1 MSKALDEF
9 RRDASK
15 ALKPLGAKLSGI
27 CFTLNDERLTSEDK
41 GTDVEALLSELGRA
55 KEKTIDDKLV
65 ISLEGAGGC
74 LAGVVTPD
82 EGAKLDLSEISSLL
96 SFLMGNFLLRE
107 ERDRDGL
114 TGFLK
119 KDAFRKRMLETATAV
134 KKAAS
139 SRKSGGK
146 KRSPA
151 LSFFHLDLDHFKSVN
166 DTLGHRFGDEVL
178 RSFARHVREF
188 FTGKDYE
195 GVLLARL
202 GGEEFGVLVP
212 YVTAKDAGDLG
223 EELRTYVDETQIPT
237 SGELE
242 RYRQANPDFKA
253 LSIPNVTASVGISTG
268 DSAVIIR
275 TPEEGLSG
283 ELEQLYEQADV
294 ATYVAK
300 KLGRNRIMAFERIRD
315 EGGTVIDFDGRTG
328 IVTIDLGS
336 DMGVD
341 VEDVFK
347 VYDNRKFTDSEPV
360 IQPGSQK
367 VIGYYPRI
375 VLGEIE
381 VILCQPQV
389 SFAVRKTGETFS
401 PETGFLL
408 EWVPPSKRGKRTAT
422 DRRRKDRR
430 KESLVSSRSQFDTRL
445 REVQEL
451 EHFFMVLLFFDN
463 LATIRDQRGTSTV
476 KELYRSLAAELERI
490 TVPGEVVS
498 TISGDLIGW
507 LPAATVVS
515 KVEESIKDLK
525 KRYAKQDKATFS
537 AVIYDSSVK
546 GLDRSRSLEICQKGV
561 DIARFKGIN
570 QTIKLDS
577 EILLSK
583 LYFYYEHE
591 ELDKVAQEFS
601 QLASFGISE
610 VKTLLYNAEAL
621 SYLGK
626 QEEALEAAK
635 QVLGKDAGN
644 LKALE
649 VAATAAFELGRNQE
663 AVEAYE
669 KLVDKMKGKLAAWH
683 WRDYAIAL
691 LYLGATEK
699 ALEYL
704 SRALA
709 EDPTDAS
716 AIYHQGEAL
725 LALGRREK
733 ARQEIMRAFE
743 LGYRELSPQAQ
754 KLLGE
759 G

>member
-9 RRDASK
+9 RKEASK
-15 ALKPLGAKLSGI
+15 ALKPLGARLSGI
-27 CFTLNDERLTSEDK
+27 SFMLNEEVLTSADK
-41 GTDVEALLSELGRA
+41 GFDVDELVQELGRA
-55 KEKTIDDKLV
+55 KEKQIEGKLA
-65 ISLEGAGGC
+65 ISIYGAGGR
-74 LAGVVTPD
+74 LVGVVSAD
-82 EGAKLDLSEISSLL
+82 DGSKLDLTGISSLL
-96 SFLMGNFLLRE
+96 SFLISNFLLRE

-119 KDAFRKRMLETATAV
+119 KDAFRKRMLETAIGV

-139 SRKSGGK
+139 AKKSGGK

-188 FTGKDYE
+188 FTGEDCE

-212 YVTAKDAGDLG
+212 YVTTKDAGEVG
-223 EELRTYVDETQIPT
+223 EKLRAYIDDTQIPT
-237 SGELE
+237 SAELE
-242 RYRQANPDFKA
+242 RYRRDNPDFKT
-253 LSIPNVTASVGISTG
+253 LSIPNVTASIGISTG
-268 DSAVIIR
+268 DSAVIMR
-275 TPEEGLSG
+275 TSEEGLSG

-315 EGGTVIDFDGRTG
+315 EGGTVIDFDVRTG

-347 VYDNRKFTDSEPV
+347 VYDNRKFTDEEPV

-389 SFAVRKTGETFS
+389 SFALRKAGEVFS

-408 EWVPPSKRGKRTAT
+408 EWVPPSKRSKRTT
-422 DRRRKDRR
+422 SDRRRKDRR
-430 KESLVSSRSQFDTRL
+430 KESRVSSRSQFETRL
-445 REVQEL
+445 RESQER
-451 EHFFMVLLFFDN
+451 EHFIMVLFFFDN
-463 LATIRDQRGTSTV
+463 LATIRDQRGSSTV
-476 KELYRSLAAELERI
+476 KELYRSLAAELERMV
-490 TVPGEVVS
+490 VPGEAVS
-498 TISGDLIGW
+498 AISGDLIGW
-507 LPAATVVS
+507 LPAATS
-515 KVEESIKDLK
+515 AKKVEEGIKELK

-537 AVIYDSSVK
+537 AVVYDSAVK
-546 GLDRSRSLEICQKGV
+546 GLDRSRALDIAQKGV

-570 QTIKLDS
+570 QTLVLDP
-577 EILLSK
+577 EILLLK
-583 LYFYYEHE
+583 LYFYYEHD
-591 ELDKVAQEFS
+591 ELDKVAEEFS
-601 QLASFGISE
+601 QLQTFGISDA
-610 VKTLLYNAEAL
+610 KSLLYNAEAL

-626 QEEALEAAK
+626 QEEALEAAH
-635 QVLGKDAGN
+635 QVLDSDTSN
-644 LKALE
+644 LQALE

-663 AVEAYE
+663 AVDAYE
-669 KLVDKMKGKLAAWH
+669 KLVDKKKGKLAAWH

-704 SRALA
+704 SLALA

>member
-1 MSKALDEF
+1 MDEF
-9 RRDASK
+9 RKEASK

-27 CFTLNDERLTSEDK
+27 CFMLNDEQLTSAEKDI
-41 GTDVEALLSELGRA
+41 DMEALVQELGRA
-55 KEKTIDDKLV
+55 KEKTVDAKLV
-65 ISLEGAGGC
+65 ISLEGAGGR
-74 LAGVVTPD
+74 LVGAVSPD
-82 EGAKLDLSEISSLL
+82 EVLKLDLSEISSLL

-119 KDAFRKRMLETATAV
+119 KDAFRARMIETAIGV
-134 KKAAS
+134 KKQAS
-139 SRKSGGK
+139 SKKTGER

-188 FTGKDYE
+188 FTRKDYE

-212 YVTAKDAGDLG
+212 YVTAKDAGEIG
-223 EELRTYVDETQIPT
+223 EELRAYINETEIPT

-242 RYRQANPDFKA
+242 RYRQSNPDFKA
-253 LSIPNVTASVGISTG
+253 LSIPNVTTSIGISTG
-268 DSAVIIR
+268 DSAVIMR

-315 EGGTVIDFDGRTG
+315 EGGTVIDFDDRTG

-389 SFAVRKTGETFS
+389 SFALRKAGETFS

-408 EWVPPSKRGKRTAT
+408 EWVPPSDRGKRTVL
-422 DRRRKDRR
+422 DRRRKERR
-430 KESLVSSRSQFDTRL
+430 KEPRVTSRALFESRL
-445 REVQEL
+445 RESQER
-451 EHFFMVLLFFDN
+451 EHFLIVLLYFDN
-463 LATIRDQRGTSTV
+463 LATIRDQRGSSTV
-476 KELYRSLAAELERI
+476 KELYRSLAAELERMAP
-490 TVPGEVVS
+490 PGEVVS
-498 TISGDLIGW
+498 TVSGDHIGW
-507 LPAATVVS
+507 LPSATSAS
-515 KVEESIKDLK
+515 KVAESIKDLR
-525 KRYAKQDKATFS
+525 KRYAKQDKASFS
-537 AVIYDSSVK
+537 AVVYDSSVK
-546 GLDRSRSLEICQKGV
+546 GLDRTRALDIAQKGV

-570 QTIKLDS
+570 QIIQLDS

-583 LYFYYEHE
+583 LYFYYEHD
-591 ELDKVAQEFS
+591 ELDKVAQEYS
-601 QLASFGISE
+601 ELQSFGISDDRS
-610 VKTLLYNAEAL
+610 LLYYAEAL

-626 QEEALEAAK
+626 QEEALEAAH
-635 QVLGKDAGN
+635 QVLEHDSSN

-669 KLVDKMKGKLAAWH
+669 KLVDKKKGNISAWH

-704 SRALA
+704 SHALA